1 MTVRERSVFRTLDDS
16 LFRPVGSPT
25 QENSGWHDA
34 SVALDTGRYT
44 ALNVHTGKP
53 DLAPNTEENVKVQG
67 TYKQDSIGERYM
79 EYSQMKT

>member
-1 MTVRERSVFRTLDDS
+1 MSVMPKERSVFRTLDDS

-44 ALNVHTGKP
+44 TLNVHTRAP
-53 DLAPNTEENVKVQG
+53 DKAPNTQENVFEQG
-67 TYKQDSIGERYM
+67 TYKQDSIG
-79 EYSQMKT
+79 